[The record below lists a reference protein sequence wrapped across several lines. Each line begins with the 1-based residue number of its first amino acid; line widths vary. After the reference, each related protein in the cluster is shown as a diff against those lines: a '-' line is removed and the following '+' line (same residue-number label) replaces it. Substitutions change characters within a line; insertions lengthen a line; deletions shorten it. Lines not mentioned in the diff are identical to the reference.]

1 MLNYSS
7 STINTDLHLQESRI
21 SEKDISIP

>member
-7 STINTDLHLQESRI
+7 STINTDLHLQESSI